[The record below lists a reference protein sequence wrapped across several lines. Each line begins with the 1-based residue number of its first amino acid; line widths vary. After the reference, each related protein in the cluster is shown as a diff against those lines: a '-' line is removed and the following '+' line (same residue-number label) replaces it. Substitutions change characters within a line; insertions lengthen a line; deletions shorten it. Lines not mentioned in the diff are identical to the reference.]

1 MPPTFLQRLLLI
13 TLSPVLLVVLL
24 AAGFHLQNRFSE
36 IDQEQSQHRQL
47 LTETLRL
54 RLLEHAGE
62 APGEFLQ
69 DNGDNDDLRAW
80 ALIDAQGHTLF
91 YAGLHPPRHL
101 LPGAAISLPKNEQ
114 LRLVGQLPTYARP
127 VWLWLQF
134 SGNGARLR
142 KDETLLAA
150 LLLTLAAL
158 GLSSIFVVAS
168 TRHLL
173 RPIRGIIETA
183 GKLRGAQWDTRFPE
197 QGSREFNMLGQYL
210 NQMLSTLQNEV
221 DDLKQSMDQTHEDL
235 QSTLE
240 SMEIKNIEL
249 SLARKEALE
258 ANRIKSEFLANMSHE
273 IRTPLNGIMG
283 FANLL
288 ARSRLSARQNDY
300 VQTIQ
305 KSSENLLAI
314 INDVLDLSK
323 IEADKLILE
332 HIPFNIEECVHDVQN
347 LLAPLAEAKRL
358 QQITFVY
365 QDVPRHLMGDPLRIK
380 QILINLLSNAI
391 KFTPQGDITLRV
403 MLEQEDAQEPT
414 LRLSVTDTG
423 IGVPADESLFQPF
436 SQGGLQNKYGGTGLG
451 LVISK
456 RLVEMMGGEISYES
470 TLGQGSTFWFTLR
483 LRRDTLLQES
493 TEPALFASC
502 ALIIAHDGL
511 RQMWEHLLARWCSK
525 VHCFRHETDFDIDSL
540 KPDLVVA
547 YVHLQEADPLLAQT
561 QQQGLPLL
569 LLHDSSD
576 PGVDRLH
583 DLDTV
588 QTLALPASAQKLWS
602 CLQQLQPHPS
612 PTALTAPPPLLPSGT
627 ILVVDDHP
635 ANLLLVSTL
644 LEDLGLKVLSA
655 DHGEAAV
662 ACVQREAVDMI
673 LMDIRMPG
681 MDGLTATRVIRALDS
696 CPSMPIIALTA
707 HAMAGERQ
715 DALAAGMDDYMTK
728 PLQEAQLRRLVLRWL
743 SPGERTAASPVKAD
757 PVDWEEGRRLA
768 AGKKDLAE
776 EMIAMLV
783 AGLPAEREAL
793 RLALAQGDHEQ
804 LLDRVHYIHGACR
817 YCGVPRLRALA
828 GALDQRLRQEL
839 REDDTT
845 LTAEITTLL
854 IAMQELI
861 DWWQTRQTSP

>member
-1 MPPTFLQRLLLI
+1 M
-13 TLSPVLLVVLL
+13 LLVVLL
-24 AAGFHLQNRFSE
+24 AAGFHLQSRFDE
-36 IDQEQSQHRQL
+36 IDQEQSQHRQVL
-47 LTETLRL
+47 AETLRL

-62 APGEFLQ
+62 APAELLQ
-69 DNGDNDDLRAW
+69 DTLDNEDLRAW
-80 ALIDAQGHTLF
+80 GLIDAQGHTLF

-101 LPGAAISLPKNEQ
+101 LPGSALPMPGNET
-114 LRLVGQLPTYARP
+114 LRLVGQLPSYARP

-134 SGNGARLR
+134 SDDGARLR

-168 TRHLL
+168 TRQLL

-197 QGSREFNMLGQYL
+197 QGSREFNLLGQHL
-210 NQMLSTLQNEV
+210 NQMLSTLQSEV
-221 DDLKQSMDQTHEDL
+221 DDLKQSMEQTHEDL

-288 ARSRLSARQNDY
+288 ARSRLSPRQHDY

-332 HIPFNIEECVHDVQN
+332 RIPLNIEECVHDVQN
-347 LLAPLAEAKRL
+347 LLAPLAAAKHL

-391 KFTPQGDITLRV
+391 KFTPQGEITLRV
-403 MLEQEDAQEPT
+403 MLEQEDEQEPT

-423 IGVPADESLFQPF
+423 IGVSADESLFQPF
-436 SQGGLQNKYGGTGLG
+436 SQGGLQSQYGGTGLG

-470 TLGQGSTFWFTLR
+470 APGQGSTFWFTLR
-483 LRRDTLLQES
+483 LRRDPLLHES
-493 TEPALFASC
+493 AEPALFASC
-502 ALIIAHDGL
+502 ALIIGHDGL
-511 RQMWEHLLARWCSK
+511 RQMWEHLLARWCGK
-525 VHCFRHETDFDIDSL
+525 IHTLRHEEELDFSDH
-540 KPDLVVA
+540 KPELVVA
-547 YVHLQEADPLLAQT
+547 HVKLQEADSLMART
-561 QQQGLPLL
+561 RQQGLPLL
-569 LLHDSSD
+569 LLHDSAD
-576 PGVDRLH
+576 PGLDRLH
-583 DLDTV
+583 DLEGIE
-588 QTLALPASAQKLWS
+588 TLALPASAQKLWS
-602 CLQQLQPHPS
+602 SLQHLLPPSTLSAFAVMPS
-612 PTALTAPPPLLPSGT
+612 PLPTGKV
-627 ILVVDDHP
+627 LVVDDHP

-644 LEDLGLKVLSA
+644 LEDLGLTVLHA
-655 DHGEAAV
+655 DSGAAAL
-662 ACVQREAVDMI
+662 ACVEKEKVDMI

-681 MDGLTATRVIRALDS
+681 MDGLTATRAIRALHTH
-696 CPSMPIIALTA
+696 PRMPIIAVTA
-707 HAMAGERQ
+707 HAMASERQ
-715 DALAAGMDDYMTK
+715 EALAAGMDDYMTK
-728 PLQEAQLRRLVLRWL
+728 PLQEAQLRRLILRWL
-743 SPGERTAASPVKAD
+743 QPGQRALDGHAQHA

-776 EMIAMLV
+776 EMITMLV
-783 AGLPAEREAL
+783 TGLPAEIEAL
-793 RLALAQGDHEQ
+793 HQALARGDREQ
-804 LLDRVHYIHGACR
+804 LLDRVHYLHGACR
-817 YCGVPRLRALA
+817 YCGVPRLRSLA
-828 GALDQRLRQEL
+828 SDLDQRLREGG
-839 REDDTT
+839 DDDAT
-845 LTAEITTLL
+845 LNAEVASLL
-854 IAMQELI
+854 SAMQELV
-861 DWWQTRQTSP
+861 DWWQARPSPR